1 MDNCKHHQLFTNYI
15 ANRTDGTG
23 TLAIVRKE
31 CALPGDVSDRRYFH
45 VNQPT
50 MPVSCNNDC
59 GNCTMNADNQ
69 KAQFLETHTH
79 IWTCI
84 KQYHQPSYTFETEQA
99 LFDNQIL
106 HLYEPHLEHLV
117 QNFYAAVQETAYPE
131 LAAAEGLDLP
141 VRLTVKDHAVFLDA
155 PSYNFRHSFRLALEV
170 QLRSELEKDFEEELV
185 VHKLTT

>member
-31 CALPGDVSDRRYFH
+31 CALPGDVSDRRYIH
-45 VNQPT
+45 VDPT
-50 MPVSCNNDC
+50 MPVLFNNDC
-59 GNCTMNADNQ
+59 GNRPMNADNQ
-69 KAQFLETHTH
+69 KARFPEAHTH

-84 KQYHQPSYTFETEQA
+84 KQYHQSRYTFETENA
-99 LFDNQIL
+99 RFDDEAQYVYEY
-106 HLYEPHLEHLV
+106 HLAHWV
-117 QNFYAAVQETAYPE
+117 QDFYTAVQATAYPE
-131 LAAAEGLDLP
+131 LAAAETLELP

-170 QLRSELEKDFEEELV
+170 QLRSELEKDFEEELI